1 MENFGQ
7 LRPYNSFHFFFHG
20 LRCMSLLQRPKE
32 RHPLAT
38 PLQRSTVHWQ
48 VLYTF
53 AQNQVKE
60 KPWLICLDFSLLSS
74 KIMFGIWYHVPC
86 VGTFIIKVDLCLKQL
101 PVCISL
107 LHTLFRFWAHV
118 MSGYSIDRYKLPLP
132 ERCTALWV
140 EKNVQLQEYFTGAHD
155 TGFFG
160 HLHALCLSG
169 LSWTTALSVNWVA
182 AQPKLSSVNSWHF

>member
-1 MENFGQ
+1 
-7 LRPYNSFHFFFHG
+7 
-20 LRCMSLLQRPKE
+20 
-32 RHPLAT
+32 
-38 PLQRSTVHWQ
+38 
-48 VLYTF
+48 
-53 AQNQVKE
+53 
-60 KPWLICLDFSLLSS
+60 
-74 KIMFGIWYHVPC
+74 MFGIWYHVPC

-132 ERCTALWV
+132 ERCTASWV

-182 AQPKLSSVNSWHF
+182 AQPKLSSVNSWRFQYESSLTAHNWQKWKRVFLTCLCHEIYRDEAVGLKSYNYTLKITIFVNMWNLGQFLENLIFCQ